1 MKIAEATIRQVVRE
15 ELKLVLEAYEPTEEE
30 KEELRNSS
38 YENVRNTDIYKKL
51 NQPNP
56 HADKLKS
63 RIAAFKAAQKRKK
76 KKV

>member
-1 MKIAEATIRQVVRE
+1 MTITETKIRQIIKE
-15 ELKLVLEAYEPTEEE
+15 ELKSVLEAYEPTEEE

-38 YENVRNTDIYKKL
+38 YENVRNTDIYKKMV
-51 NQPNP
+51 QSNP